1 MKTLLKL
8 IMIGCTLLCG
18 FVFLEVL
25 FEDDESTTTEQVEV
39 RHDNVRRDDNVRRND
54 DVKPQATKKI
64 TAINNSS
71 FRNKV
76 ANYSATTTSCGK
88 NVKAVVLL
96 YSDKFELSIKML
108 NEMKEIIN
116 DYDYNF
122 YSLKL
127 EDGLEVVKA
136 YELTDVPTLIVASDG
151 EIFIKKGYISSANL
165 GSVLNR

>member
-39 RHDNVRRDDNVRRND
+39 RHDNVRRND

-76 ANYSATTTSCGK
+76 ANYSASTTSCGK

-96 YSDKFELSIKML
+96 YSDKYEISIKML
-108 NEMKEIIN
+108 NEMKSIIN

>member
-39 RHDNVRRDDNVRRND
+39 REDNVRRND

-76 ANYSATTTSCGK
+76 ANYSASTTSCGK

-108 NEMKEIIN
+108 NEMKSIIN